1 MPRLRHRKKYRNAI
15 DRIAEKYLDT
25 AAPVCEYFGSC
36 DGFGG
41 CGGCLFQN
49 IAYEHQCEIKSA
61 YLNELFAATPA
72 MAPFHGQIR
81 VEGTEP
87 YGYRNRMDLV
97 CSFGRKGQRE
107 RGFFKH
113 VIDLHHCHLMS
124 ERASRVW
131 ADIRAALEG
140 IEDYNYLTHEGYL
153 RYVVLRSGFYSNE
166 VMANLVL
173 SREEEPPAKVLD
185 AIAEKV
191 DSLSL
196 LLSPGYADLSFGPV
210 IRDVKKGYIEEI
222 FGDTSYRITPN
233 TFFQSNS
240 AVSMRMYDRIRSE
253 AQGNVLDLFSGV
265 GSITLYA
272 AKNASHVTG
281 VEIVEESVASARAN
295 AERNNVCNV
304 EFIARDALDYMKENK
319 GTFDT
324 VILDPPRSGAHPKA
338 IKALEEMAPP
348 KIVYMS
354 CNPSTFRENLE
365 LLPSY
370 EIVSFEAHDMFPQT
384 PHVESLAV
392 LKRKD

>member
-1 MPRLRHRKKYRNAI
+1 MSGTLTIFRRELRS
-15 DRIAEKYLDT
+15 
-25 AAPVCEYFGSC
+25 YF
-36 DGFGG
+36 
-41 CGGCLFQN
+41 
-49 IAYEHQCEIKSA
+49 
-61 YLNELFAATPA
+61 ATPVA
-72 MAPFHGQIR
+72 YVFIVIFLLMSGALTFYLGNF
-81 VEGTEP
+81 
-87 YGYRNRMDLV
+87 Y
-97 CSFGRKGQRE
+97 E
-107 RGFFKH
+107 RGQ
-113 VIDLHHCHLMS
+113 
-124 ERASRVW
+124 
-131 ADIRAALEG
+131 
-140 IEDYNYLTHEGYL
+140 
-153 RYVVLRSGFYSNE
+153 
-166 VMANLVL
+166 
-173 SREEEPPAKVLD
+173 
-185 AIAEKV
+185 
-191 DSLSL
+191 
-196 LLSPGYADLSFGPV
+196 ADLQP
-210 IRDVKKGYIEEI
+210 
-222 FGDTSYRITPN
+222 
-233 TFFQSNS
+233 FFNFHPWLYLFLVP

-370 EIVSFEAHDMFPQT
+370 EIVSFEAHDMFPLT